1 MGIMFRKVLR
11 AKIHR
16 ATITHA
22 DLDYEGSITIP
33 QNLLK
38 AAGLREYEAVSV
50 WDVTN
55 GNRLETYAIA
65 NPDPNDTKTICMNGA
80 AAHLIQAGDLV
91 IIAAYNYLED
101 ADLNDY
107 KPKLVFVD
115 KDNQMQELR
124 SEIPGPVLVK

>member
-1 MGIMFRKVLR
+1 M
-11 AKIHR
+11 
-16 ATITHA
+16 
-22 DLDYEGSITIP
+22 
-33 QNLLK
+33 Q
-38 AAGLREYEAVSV
+38 AAGIDEYEAVAV

-65 NPDPNDTKTICMNGA
+65 NPDPNDTETICMNGA
-80 AAHLIQAGDLV
+80 AAHLIQPGDLV

-115 KDNQMQELR
+115 KDNQMQEPR
-124 SEIPGPVLVK
+124 SEVPGPVLVK